1 MGKSATAPTT
11 NSSSINCIVTS
22 GSLIPSLAKCLLYR
36 LNDVISSEN
45 GMPPVLERP
54 FEHFFSAVYGTSQ
67 MNYLPFLIFLLFE

>member
-1 MGKSATAPTT
+1 
-11 NSSSINCIVTS
+11 
-22 GSLIPSLAKCLLYR
+22 
-36 LNDVISSEN
+36 VISSEN